1 MGLNILAA
9 LMKPSS
15 LISFKF
21 CPRPLLGLSL
31 LAAPALSFAQ
41 EVADTTNLAPIT
53 VVGSAEEIKNT
64 AGAAA
69 FVSQSEIRTQT
80 YSNPNRVL
88 TRVPGVYVREEDG
101 FGNFANISLRGVDPG
116 RSAKVTIMEDGIMM
130 APAPYSDPAAYYSPR
145 IGRMS
150 GVEIL
155 KGSSQVRYGPHNTG
169 GVVNYLSTPFA
180 ELVTSGAEAPAGGKT
195 PVSGKGVVSGK
206 SSKGP
211 APVAVSADGMAETFY
226 LKSTYGTD
234 NAWFNHGYWAR
245 TQETS
250 AGTVGWVVE
259 MHHAQNDGFRTIDK
273 VGGDTGYRTLDPN
286 FKLFWEPN
294 SPLKQRF
301 ELRLGYTDFEADE
314 TYVGLTERDFRNDP
328 YRRYASTQFDN
339 MDYHQYRAVLS
350 HVMEPTANLRI
361 ETNAYYTS
369 FDRSWYKLDSV
380 QSQDGSTSFN
390 VANVLVAGGEGLNI
404 LKGNAAGIW
413 KVRDN
418 NRDYYTSGVQQ
429 RLDYGFDTGSV
440 EHDLT
445 VGWRVHYDEVRRL
458 QRDDKVFTTSNG
470 SVDRIARGFSGSGGN
485 RLEETLAFS
494 AYIEDAIKI
503 GALTIKPGV
512 RFEHLEQEFTDFS
525 TTDTS
530 GRTIDSASGST
541 DIVAP
546 GLGLNY
552 EINDKVSAFASY
564 YRGFSTPGP
573 RESLHSGL
581 EEELSNGYELGL
593 RHYGDS
599 VQAELVGFY
608 TDFQDLIVQDK
619 IGSSGATE
627 STNGGDIEV
636 YGVEAALRWDPMTG
650 TGSAWSLPTRLSATY
665 THGELK
671 SEANSA
677 NAETIFSGGRIGNE
691 VPYIPEFT
699 LSAGIGIV
707 YGDFGLFLDA
717 SYTPETF
724 GTASN
729 TTSLRTPEGKPDARF
744 GKTDDALILD
754 LSARWQASENITL
767 LAGIS
772 NLLGEEYLSSRIPL
786 GPRAGEPRAFYGGVE
801 IKF

>member
-1 MGLNILAA
+1 MHHPSQVALA
-9 LMKPSS
+9 L
-15 LISFKF
+15 
-21 CPRPLLGLSL
+21 RPLHFAGISLLSL
-31 LAAPALSFAQ
+31 PFAASAQ
-41 EVADTTNLAPIT
+41 AAVPEATALAPIT
-53 VVGSAEEIKNT
+53 VVGSAEQIRNT

-69 FVSQSEIRTQT
+69 FVSQSEIRTQS
-80 YSNPNRVL
+80 YSNANRVL

-101 FGNFANISLRGVDPG
+101 FGNFSNISLRGVDPG

-130 APAPYSDPAAYYSPR
+130 APAPYSDPAAYYTPR

-150 GVEIL
+150 GVEVL

-180 ELVTSGAEAPAGGKT
+180 PLLTSGAVTPAGGKS
-195 PVSGKGVVSGK
+195 PVSRKGVVSGK
-206 SSKGP
+206 SPKSP
-211 APVAVSADGMAETFY
+211 APVAVSADGVAEQFY

-250 AGTVGWVVE
+250 AGTFGWVVE

-294 SPLKQRF
+294 SVLKQRF
-301 ELRLGYTDFEADE
+301 ELRLGYTNFEADE
-314 TYVGLTERDFRNDP
+314 TYVGLTEHDFRNDP

-339 MDYHQYRAVLS
+339 IDYNQYRGVLS
-350 HVMEPTANLRI
+350 HIMEPTANLRI

-369 FDRSWYKLDSV
+369 LDRSWYKLDSV
-380 QSQDGSTSFN
+380 QSPGGTASYN
-390 VANVLVAGGEGLNI
+390 VANALVAGGEGLNI

-413 KVRDN
+413 KIRDN
-418 NRDYYTSGVQQ
+418 NRDYYTTGVQQ
-429 RLDYGFDTGSV
+429 RLDYGFATGSV
-440 EHDLT
+440 EHDIT
-445 VGWRVHYDEVRRL
+445 VGWRVHYDEARRL
-458 QRDDKVFTTSNG
+458 QRDDKVSTTANG
-470 SVDRIARGFSGSGGN
+470 SVADIARGFNGSGGN

-494 AYIEDAIKI
+494 LYAEDAIRI

-512 RFEHLEQEFTDFS
+512 RWEHIDQEYTDYN
-525 TTDTS
+525 TTGNPDQKIGGGT
-530 GRTIDSASGST
+530 GSI

-552 EINDKVSAFASY
+552 EINDKLSTFASY

-573 RESLHSGL
+573 RQSLNAGL
-581 EEELSNGYELGL
+581 EEELSDGYELGL
-593 RHYGDS
+593 RHYGDNL
-599 VQAELVGFY
+599 QAELVGFY
-608 TDFQDLIVQDK
+608 TEFQNLIVQDK
-619 IGSSGATE
+619 VGASGSPETS
-627 STNGGDIEV
+627 NGGDIEV

-665 THGELK
+665 THGELT
-671 SEANSA
+671 SDSNSA

-691 VPYIPEFT
+691 VPYVPEFS
-699 LSAGIGIV
+699 LSAGIGIE
-707 YGDFGLFLDA
+707 YGDFGVYLDA

-744 GKTDDALILD
+744 GKTDEALILD
-754 LSARWQASENITL
+754 LSARWKATENITI
-767 LAGIS
+767 LAGVS
-772 NLLGEEYLSSRIPL
+772 NLLGEEYISSRIPL
-786 GPRAGEPRAFYGGVE
+786 GPRAGAPRAFYGGFE
-801 IKF
+801 FTF

>member
-1 MGLNILAA
+1 MKQPLSLALVTRPFHLA
-9 LMKPSS
+9 GFS
-15 LISFKF
+15 LLSL
-21 CPRPLLGLSL
+21 PMLLG
-31 LAAPALSFAQ
+31 AQ
-41 EVADTTNLAPIT
+41 EVTTLAPIT
-53 VVGSAEEIKNT
+53 VVGSAEDIKNT
-64 AGAAA
+64 AGAAS
-69 FVSQSEIRTQT
+69 FVSQDEIRAQT

-88 TRVPGVYVREEDG
+88 TRVPGVYIREEDG
-101 FGNFANISLRGVDPG
+101 FGNFPNISLRGVDPG
-116 RSAKVTIMEDGIMM
+116 RSAKVTLMEDGIMM

-145 IGRMS
+145 IARMS

-169 GVVNYLSTPFA
+169 GVINYLSTPFA
-180 ELVTSGAEAPAGGKT
+180 QLVTSGAEVPAGGKS
-195 PVSGKGVVSGK
+195 PVSGKGAVSGK
-206 SSKGP
+206 SPLTP
-211 APVAVSADGMAETFY
+211 APAAVSADGVAEQFY

-259 MHHAQNDGFRTIDK
+259 MHHAQNDGFRTIDNA
-273 VGGDTGYRTLDPN
+273 GGDTGYRTLDPN

-294 SPLKQRF
+294 SALKQRF

-339 MDYHQYRAVLS
+339 MDSHQYRAVLS
-350 HVMEPTANLRI
+350 HIMEPTADLRI

-380 QSQDGSTSFN
+380 QSRDGTTSYN
-390 VANVLVAGGEGLNI
+390 IANVLVAGGEGLNI

-413 KVRDN
+413 RVRDN
-418 NRDYYTSGVQQ
+418 NRDYYTTGLQQ
-429 RLDYGFDTGSV
+429 RLDYGFATGSV

-458 QRDDKVFTTSNG
+458 QRDDKVFTTANG
-470 SVDRIARGFSGSGGN
+470 AVASIARGFSGSGGN
-485 RLEETLAFS
+485 RLEETMAFS
-494 AYIEDAIKI
+494 LYAEDAVKV
-503 GALTIKPGV
+503 GNLTIKPGV
-512 RFEHLEQEFTDFS
+512 RWEHLDQEYTDYN
-525 TTDTS
+525 TS
-530 GRTIDSASGST
+530 GNPDRVTGGGSGGT

-552 EINDKVSAFASY
+552 ELNDKWSTFASY

-573 RESLHSGL
+573 RESLNTGL
-581 EEELSNGYELGL
+581 EEELSDGFELGA
-593 RHYGDS
+593 RHYGDTL
-599 VQAELVGFY
+599 QAELVGFY
-608 TDFQDLIVQDK
+608 TSFQDLIVQDK
-619 IGSSGATE
+619 IGSSGSTE

-636 YGVEAALRWDPMTG
+636 YGVEAALRWDPMAG
-650 TGSAWSLPTRLSATY
+650 TGSVWSLPTRLSATF
-665 THGELK
+665 THSELK

-677 NAETIFSGGRIGNE
+677 NAETIFSGGKPGNE
-691 VPYIPEFT
+691 VPYIPEFS
-699 LSAGIGIV
+699 LSAGIGVEYGGFGV
-707 YGDFGLFLDA
+707 YLDA

-729 TTSLRTPEGKPDARF
+729 TTSLRTPDGKPDARF

-754 LSARWQASENITL
+754 LSARWQATDNIAL

-772 NLLGEEYLSSRIPL
+772 NLLGGEYLSSRIPL

-801 IKF
+801 ITF